1 MSDNLKRTIIRFA
14 IIFFGIMAMFIVVI
28 CRIVYIQTA
37 EREQWEK
44 LGNAKREAST
54 RVARATRGNIY
65 DEEGRLLASSIPQ
78 YRMYMDTRVEALH
91 LGGDTLF
98 WQYVDSMA
106 IGFSQIIGDKTASEY
121 RRIMVNA
128 FKQKRYALL
137 TKTSISYTQK
147 KAIEQLPLVRRGQYK
162 SGIQFKDLNRRSK
175 PFGSLGSRTIGSI
188 YGESGKGSSGL
199 EKRSGRSA
207 SRRKD
212 SRRTIG

>member
-65 DEEGRLLASSIPQ
+65 DEEERLLASSIPQ

-121 RRIMVNA
+121 RSIMVNA

-137 TKTSISYTQK
+137 T
-147 KAIEQLPLVRRGQYK
+147 
-162 SGIQFKDLNRRSK
+162 
-175 PFGSLGSRTIGSI
+175 
-188 YGESGKGSSGL
+188 
-199 EKRSGRSA
+199 
-207 SRRKD
+207 
-212 SRRTIG
+212 

>member
-65 DEEGRLLASSIPQ
+65 DEEGRLLASRIPQ

-91 LGGDTLF
+91 LGD
-98 WQYVDSMA
+98 Q
-106 IGFSQIIGDKTASEY
+106 
-121 RRIMVNA
+121 
-128 FKQKRYALL
+128 
-137 TKTSISYTQK
+137 SYTQ
-147 KAIEQLPLVRRGQYK
+147 
-162 SGIQFKDLNRRSK
+162 
-175 PFGSLGSRTIGSI
+175 FGSSSIDGENAVHTIGFKFFFT
-188 YGESGKGSSGL
+188 E
-199 EKRSGRSA
+199 
-207 SRRKD
+207 
-212 SRRTIG
+212 